1 MSINIDIQGNLFPN
15 LLTMITQ
22 LLATLIIFLLFKKFL
37 WKPVKEILKTRSETM
52 QGELS
57 EAKRLQ
63 EEANSH
69 LDEAK
74 KEINEAKE
82 SGKQIDEDA
91 RKEAENL
98 KDSII
103 KEAEIKAKNKMD
115 EANEKIA
122 QHEREVRESLKEET
136 VKVAMEAVSKLL
148 NEKATSSDDLK
159 ALDKFI
165 EEESKR

>member
-1 MSINIDIQGNLFPN
+1 MSIGIDIQGNLLPN
-15 LLTMITQ
+15 ILTMATQ
-22 LLATLIIFLLFKKFL
+22 LLATFLIFLMFKKFL
-37 WKPVKEILKTRSETM
+37 WKPVRNILKTRSETM

-63 EEANSH
+63 DEANIHLEEA
-69 LDEAK
+69 K
-74 KEINEAKE
+74 QEINNAKE
-82 SGKQIDEDA
+82 SGKQIVEDA